1 MTVPAAARNLHDRIR
16 GAVEE
21 HRDAILGVS
30 HAIHAQPEVAFE
42 EYRAAA
48 LVADLVEAHG
58 YTVERGVGRLP
69 TAVRGTLAG
78 GLGADG
84 PCIGVLA
91 EYDALPGLGHG
102 CGHNTMAASGV
113 GAAIALAAVAP
124 DIRGR
129 IVFLG
134 TPAEELGSGKEM
146 LLQDGAFAG
155 IDAALLFHPSDLTHT
170 RVILLASEDVDVTFT
185 GLQSHAAS
193 DPWLGRNALDAMI
206 GLFVSVGLW
215 RQQLRPETRVHGIIT
230 DGGSAANMIPSTT
243 AARFMIRAADPTT
256 YDQMRTRFSALV
268 AAAALAADC
277 EGSVV
282 FSGRST
288 SMRNNEVLV
297 RLWSANL
304 VAAGVLDGHP
314 VPELAGSSDMGNVSL
329 AMPAI
334 HPCLAICDAG
344 VAGHSIEFRDAAALP
359 RADEVTLLAARL
371 VAQTASD
378 LLQDPSLVAAAWQEH
393 RGG

>member
-1 MTVPAAARNLHDRIR
+1 MTLPAAAPNLHDRIK
-16 GAVEE
+16 AVVEE

-42 EYRAAA
+42 EHRVAAP
-48 LVADLVEAHG
+48 VADVVEAHG

-78 GLGADG
+78 GLGEDG
-84 PCIGVLA
+84 PCIVVLA

-113 GAAIALAAVAP
+113 GAAIA
-124 DIRGR
+124 
-129 IVFLG
+129 
-134 TPAEELGSGKEM
+134 
-146 LLQDGAFAG
+146 
-155 IDAALLFHPSDLTHT
+155 
-170 RVILLASEDVDVTFT
+170 
-185 GLQSHAAS
+185 
-193 DPWLGRNALDAMI
+193 
-206 GLFVSVGLW
+206 
-215 RQQLRPETRVHGIIT
+215 RPETRVHGIIT
-230 DGGSAANMIPSTT
+230 DGGSAANMIPAAT
-243 AARFMIRAADPTT
+243 ASWFMIRAADKTT
-256 YDQMRTRFSALV
+256 FGQMRTQLSDLEAG
-268 AAAALAADC
+268 AAWAADC

-297 RLWSANL
+297 CLWSADL
-304 VAAGVLDGHP
+304 VAAGVSDGHP
-314 VPELAGSSDMGNVSL
+314 VPELARSSDMGRVSL

-334 HPCLAICDAG
+334 HPCLVTCDAG

-359 RADEVTLLAARL
+359 RADEVTLLAATL

-378 LLQDPSLVAAAWQEH
+378 LLQDPSLVAAPWQEH